1 MYHLPVIKYIFFASI
16 LISLNRVRSCNSY
29 LGSVSVFFR
38 QIYIW
43 FSYDKRC
50 NKGFKCSKNAQF
62 HTDFSKNFASI
73 LISLNRV
80 RSCNSYLGII
90 SVFFRQIYRYI
101 SNDKRCNNGLKCSKM
116 HNFTLIFPKKFRPPL
131 APPHDGGLRP
141 PLRNWPVA
149 PLLQASTYFLQ
160 VKMRYH

>member
-1 MYHLPVIKYIFFASI
+1 MLVF
-16 LISLNRVRSCNSY
+16 
-29 LGSVSVFFR
+29 FFR

-131 APPHDGGLRP
+131 APPTTGGLRP

-149 PLLQASTYFLQ
+149 PLVVEIKLNVTLPLVQYGCWTHKHFTRTLPAKLLLQ
-160 VKMRYH
+160 

>member
-1 MYHLPVIKYIFFASI
+1 M
-16 LISLNRVRSCNSY
+16 RSCNSY
-29 LGSVSVFFR
+29 LGSVSVFFSSNLH
-38 QIYIW
+38 IIFLY
-43 FSYDKRC
+43 KRC

-116 HNFTLIFPKKFRPPL
+116 HNFTLIFPKKFRPPPRRGGF
-131 APPHDGGLRP
+131 APPYEIGQLRP
-141 PLRNWPVA
+141 CRM
-149 PLLQASTYFLQ
+149 QRFL
-160 VKMRYH
+160 K

>member
-1 MYHLPVIKYIFFASI
+1 M
-16 LISLNRVRSCNSY
+16 RSCNSY
-29 LGSVSVFFR
+29 LGSVSVFFFR

-90 SVFFRQIYRYI
+90 SVFFRQIYRYF
-101 SNDKRCNNGLKCSKM
+101 SNDKRCNNALKCSKM
-116 HNFTLIFPKKFRPPL
+116 HNFTLIFPKKIRPPSP
-131 APPHDGGLRP
+131 PPHDRGASP
-141 PLRNWPVA
+141 PPTKLASCAPV
-149 PLLQASTYFLQ
+149 QSSHFLKFFQ
-160 VKMRYH
+160 R

>member
-1 MYHLPVIKYIFFASI
+1 M
-16 LISLNRVRSCNSY
+16 RSCNSY

-116 HNFTLIFPKKFRPPL
+116 HNFTLIFPKKISPPPRPPPRRGGF
-131 APPHDGGLRP
+131 APPYEIGQLRPWLLDILLEGGGGVETARKGVWGLRP
-141 PLRNWPVA
+141 
-149 PLLQASTYFLQ
+149 LLQMY
-160 VKMRYH
+160 K

>member
-1 MYHLPVIKYIFFASI
+1 M
-16 LISLNRVRSCNSY
+16 RSCNSY

-90 SVFFRQIYRYI
+90 SVFFCQIYRYF
-101 SNDKRCNNGLKCSKM
+101 SNDKRCNNALKCSKM
-116 HNFTLIFPKKFRPPL
+116 HNFTLIFPKNF
-131 APPHDGGLRP
+131 APPPRRGGFAPPYEIGQLRP
-141 PLRNWPVA
+141 WLAAVFANPLSGFYYYQYT
-149 PLLQASTYFLQ
+149 LEKYTFLFCFW
-160 VKMRYH
+160 R